1 MAVVERIEYED
12 SCEVVRNVYDDIKV
26 TRQTG
31 RVNNF
36 WKTLAFDPGLLSRT
50 WESVKTVMA
59 PGFIDPLTKELIYI
73 AVSVTN
79 GCTYC
84 IKSHIHSARLKGM
97 TEGMLSELMSVIG
110 LANQTNALSD
120 GFQIE
125 VDDEFHQSKH
135 II

>member
-12 SCEVVRNVYDDIKV
+12 SCEVVRNVYDDIKI

-59 PGFIDPLTKELIYI
+59 PGFIDPLTKELIYC
-73 AVSVTN
+73 SQ
-79 GCTYC
+79 
-84 IKSHIHSARLKGM
+84 R
-97 TEGMLSELMSVIG
+97 
-110 LANQTNALSD
+110 D
-120 GFQIE
+120 
-125 VDDEFHQSKH
+125 
-135 II
+135 